1 MQISCPTES
10 LFDLLSTDNKL
21 EQLKLDDEDDMLV
34 TAVELVIAKVLH
46 CDILGDFSTVE
57 NDGP

>member
-1 MQISCPTES
+1 
-10 LFDLLSTDNKL
+10 
-21 EQLKLDDEDDMLV
+21 MLV

-57 NDGP
+57 NDGPWTEETANVTVVEKIPSVRAIIE